1 LSAAERERLLAKRHL
16 TRKEIKQPDQFVSS
30 SAQMMEWAKSHV
42 NHLLY
47 GVLGIIILI
56 GLFVVWS
63 AWQSQRQQQAEKL
76 LYDAVKLLSLDES
89 PRESTSSQTLT
100 HLQHIAEKFNSTQAA
115 AFAYWYLG
123 HLYFEQKNY
132 TAALAA
138 YHQAQR
144 RFPHQPDLLMPILI
158 ALNIGY
164 TKEVSGLCDEAI
176 ESFEQV
182 LQSSASWLRGEAF
195 LEIGRCYE
203 QQGTIVQAIATYDR
217 ALSDRAVDT
226 TARQKIEEQLTRLR
240 SIQGHTK

>member
-1 LSAAERERLLAKRHL
+1 MAKRHL

-30 SAQMMEWAKSHV
+30 SVQIMEWVKSHV
-42 NHLLY
+42 NYLLY
-47 GVLGIIILI
+47 GMLGIVILV
-56 GLFVVWS
+56 GLFVAWS
-63 AWQSQRQQQAEKL
+63 AWQKQRQQQAEKL
-76 LYDAVKLLSLDES
+76 LYDAVKLLNLDGTS
-89 PRESTSSQTLT
+89 RESTPSQALT

-144 RFPHQPDLLMPILI
+144 RFPRQSDLLMPSLI

-164 TKEVSGLCDEAI
+164 TQEATGLCDEAI

-182 LQSSASWLRGEAF
+182 LQSAASWLRGEAF
-195 LEIGRCYE
+195 LGIGRCYE
-203 QQGTIVQAIATYDR
+203 QKEDIGQAITTYDR
-217 ALSDRAVDT
+217 ALSDSVVDT

-240 SIQGHTK
+240 SMQGHTK